1 MNPRKIFIV
10 TLALGILVAPLA
22 ADAQRPTKV
31 PRVGFLG
38 ASTPALADHLL
49 QAFIRG
55 LRELGYVEGQNI
67 VIERRFADGKLDRL
81 PALAAELVNF
91 KVDVIF
97 APPTTAALAAK
108 KATSAIPIVFALVG
122 DPVGTG
128 FVASLARPGGNMTG
142 LSTINVELGAK
153 RLELLKEAFPT
164 VSRVAVL
171 LNPIDPSNVLQLKET
186 QRAAHALGMQL
197 LPIEAQR
204 PEDFDPAF
212 LAMAAGRADA
222 LLVMENPINFTHR
235 KLIVD
240 LSNKSRR
247 PAMHALTE
255 LVDAGGLMSYSVS
268 YPDQFRRAATY
279 VDKILKGAKPG
290 DLPVEQP
297 TKFELVI
304 NLKTAKALGLTIPPS
319 LLFRADQVIQ

>member
-1 MNPRKIFIV
+1 
-10 TLALGILVAPLA
+10 
-22 ADAQRPTKV
+22 
-31 PRVGFLG
+31 
-38 ASTPALADHLL
+38 
-49 QAFIRG
+49 
-55 LRELGYVEGQNI
+55 VEGQNI

-128 FVASLARPGGNMTG
+128 FVASLARPGWNMTG

-171 LNPIDPSNVLQLKET
+171 LNPTDPSNVLQLKET
-186 QRAAHALGMQL
+186 QRAAQALGMQL

-212 LAMAAGRADA
+212 LAMTTGRADA

-279 VDKILKGAKPG
+279 VDKILKGAKPA